1 MCGITGFLDV
11 SRRSN
16 GDEMAAI
23 VAAMADTLRHR
34 GPDDGGVWV
43 DADAG
48 IALGHRRLSIVD
60 LSPEGHQPMHSTS
73 GRYVI
78 SFNGEIYNFLEL
90 RKELEADSDNPAVG
104 WRGHSDTEVMLAA
117 ISRWGVENA
126 VERFNGMF
134 AFAVWD
140 RLERLLYLVRDR
152 LGKKP
157 LYYGWMGDVLLF
169 GSELKALRTH
179 PAFSPEV
186 DRDALALLLRHNY
199 IPAPYSIYQG
209 ISKLPSGTII
219 RVDGSRPGF
228 AQPPVPYWSVREV
241 AERGMTNA
249 FVGSLEDATEDLDV
263 LLRDAVRSR
272 MLADVPL
279 GAFLSGGID
288 SSVIV
293 ALMQAQSERPV
304 KTFTI
309 GFWEA
314 AYNEAEDAKAVAQH
328 LGTDHTELYVTPQ
341 QALDVIPRL
350 PDLFDEPFSDSS
362 QIPTFLVSEMA
373 RRHVTVSLSGDGG
386 DELFFGYPRYF
397 KARNLWG
404 KVEWMGTA
412 NRRAIAGT
420 LSALPARPLDAA
432 LRRLPVLS
440 GRYLRSNSIGERKRR
455 VSELLA
461 NDSPEEFYSRL
472 FCHWKDPASVVLRA
486 SDLPTAHTDPSR
498 WARLPGLDNRMMYL
512 DSVAYLPDDI
522 LVKVDRASMGVSLE
536 TRAPLL
542 DHRVVEFV
550 WRLPISMKVQGTDG
564 KRILRRVLDRYVPRE
579 LVDRPKK
586 GFSVPIADWLRGPLR
601 DWAEALLDEGRLL
614 DEGFFNPALI
624 RAKWSEHLSGR
635 HNWHYYL
642 WDILMFQAWLDR
654 WK

>member
-1 MCGITGFLDV
+1 MCGITGFLDA
-11 SRRSN
+11 SRQSN
-16 GDEMAAI
+16 NGEMAAT
-23 VAAMADTLRHR
+23 VEAMSDTLRHR

-43 DADAG
+43 DAEAG

-60 LSPEGHQPMHSTS
+60 LSPEGHQPMLSAG

-78 SFNGEIYNFLEL
+78 SFNGEIYNFLIL
-90 RKELEADSDNPAVG
+90 RKELEAELGEPTST

-117 ISRWGVENA
+117 ISRWGVEGA
-126 VERFNGMF
+126 VNRFNGMF
-134 AFAVWD
+134 AFALWD
-140 RLERLLYLVRDR
+140 RHERLLYLVRDR

-157 LYYGWMGDVLLF
+157 LYYGWMGAAFLF
-169 GSELKALRTH
+169 GSELKALRAH
-179 PAFSPEV
+179 PAFRPEI
-186 DRDALALLLRHNY
+186 DRGALALLLRHNY

-209 ISKLPSGTII
+209 ISKLPPGKILKFDVSRSGAA
-219 RVDGSRPGF
+219 DGPI
-228 AQPPVPYWSVREV
+228 PYWSVRDV
-241 AERGMTNA
+241 AERGA
-249 FVGSLEDATEDLDV
+249 AEPFVGSMEDATKELDV

-272 MLADVPL
+272 MVADVPL

-314 AYNEAEDAKAVAQH
+314 GYNEAEDARAVARH

-373 RRHVTVSLSGDGG
+373 RQHVTVSLSGDGG

-397 KARNLWG
+397 KARNVWG
-404 KVEWMGTA
+404 KVEWMGAA
-412 NRRAIAGT
+412 NRRILART
-420 LSALPARPLDAA
+420 LAALPVWPLDAA

-440 GRYLRSNSIGERKRR
+440 GRCRRSNPIGGRLHRT
-455 VSELLA
+455 SELLA
-461 NDSPEEFYSRL
+461 NDSAEDFYSRMIG
-472 FCHWKDPASVVLRA
+472 HWKDPVSVVLGA
-486 SDLPTAHTDPSR
+486 SDPPTAYSDPSR
-498 WARLPGLDNRMMYL
+498 WAKLPGLDDRMMYL

-536 TRAPLL
+536 ARAPLL
-542 DHRVVEFV
+542 DHRVVELA
-550 WRLPISMKVQGTDG
+550 WRLPISMKVRGREG
-564 KRILRRVLDRYVPRE
+564 KRILRNLLYRYVPRE

-586 GFSVPIADWLRGPLR
+586 GFGVPIDSWLRDPLR
-601 DWAEALLDEGRLL
+601 EWAEALLDERRLR
-614 DEGFFNPALI
+614 DEGFFNPVPI
-624 RAKWSEHLSGR
+624 REKWAEHLSGR
-635 HNWHYYL
+635 HDWQYYL
-642 WDILMFQAWLDR
+642 WDILMFQAWLER